1 LTFWLFE
8 DLSHTSGTQEHAIVL
23 LAVEV
28 SLSFD
33 RAIIFASRLFQLYAD
48 PIARLEVYWA
58 DMADDC
64 NSAIV
69 ELNYLAS

>member
-1 LTFWLFE
+1 LFE
-8 DLSHTSGTQEHAIVL
+8 DLAHTSSTQKHAIVL

-48 PIARLEVYWA
+48 PNAWLEMYRA

>member
-1 LTFWLFE
+1 LTFWVFE
-8 DLSHTSGTQEHAIVL
+8 NLSHAGSTQKHAIVV

-28 SLSFD
+28 SLFFD
-33 RAIIFASRLFQLYAD
+33 RPIIFASRLFQLYAN
-48 PIARLEVYWA
+48 PIAWLEMYRA